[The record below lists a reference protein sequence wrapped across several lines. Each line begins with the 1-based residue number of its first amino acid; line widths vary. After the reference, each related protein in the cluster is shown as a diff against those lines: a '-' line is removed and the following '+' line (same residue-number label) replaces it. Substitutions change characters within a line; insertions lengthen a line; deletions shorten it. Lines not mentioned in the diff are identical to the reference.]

1 MLSQSVFHRSPSLRG
16 RLQCVLVSFEEPKGT
31 RGMRARVLEIS
42 HIFGFLGQA
51 LYTMRLTW

>member
-1 MLSQSVFHRSPSLRG
+1 MLSQSVFHHSPSLRG
-16 RLQCVLVSFEEPKGT
+16 RLQCVLVSFEEPKET

-51 LYTMRLTW
+51 L